1 MSSVFRALLVYAFLL
16 VAFRITGKRSLA
28 QLTTFDFLLLLI
40 MGDATQQALL
50 GDDFSFTNA
59 VIVISTL
66 MVAEMVLTKLK
77 ARSPRADRILES
89 LPLIIVDR
97 GRPLDERMQKEEV
110 DLDDVLTAAREQYGL
125 EGLDAI
131 KYAVIER
138 SGGISI
144 VPWQTGHATPSGK

>member
-77 ARSPRADRILES
+77 ARSSRADRILES

-97 GRPLDERMQKEEV
+97 GRPLDDRMQKEQV

-144 VPWQTGHATPSGK
+144 VPWQTGQATPSGK